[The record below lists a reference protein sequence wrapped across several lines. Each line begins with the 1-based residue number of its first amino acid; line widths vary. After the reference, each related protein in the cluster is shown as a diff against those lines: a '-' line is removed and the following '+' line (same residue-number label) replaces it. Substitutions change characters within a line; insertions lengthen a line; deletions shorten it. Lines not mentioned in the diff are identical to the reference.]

1 MLKIL
6 KGLAVTACMTLTAV
20 VAQADP
26 MKIGFIYPSPIGDV
40 GWAKQLD
47 LGREALV
54 KEFGDKIATRA
65 VENVPEGPDASRVIN
80 QMISDG
86 DKFIVLGSFGYFND
100 GLRLAKQFPDVSFI
114 HASGFKQ
121 SKNFGTF
128 TARNY
133 EGFYLAGM
141 AGASVT
147 KSKIIGIVAA
157 FAVPEVVAEVN
168 AIALAVQKVNPEA
181 KVKIVW
187 VNTWFDPPK
196 EQDAARALI
205 SQGADVIYSLHQDTP
220 SVVNVAQA
228 QKVFVVNTNSDM
240 TSHGPD
246 AVLASVTTDWS
257 KYFIKEVGD
266 KLAGQFNGT
275 DFRGGLA
282 DGTVKVVAW
291 NKAITDE
298 QMAKIKDVEAQLE
311 SGRMH
316 VFAGPLRDQ
325 SGKER
330 AAAGANLPDPEIFG
344 MNWLV
349 EGLDGSLPN

>member
-6 KGLAVTACMTLTAV
+6 KGLAVTACMALTAV

-65 VENVPEGPDASRVIN
+65 VDNVPEGPDASRVIN

-100 GLRLAKQFPDVSFI
+100 GLRLARQFPDVSFI

-157 FAVPEVVAEVN
+157 FAGPEVVAEVN

-205 SQGADVIYSLHQDTP
+205 SQGADVVY
-220 SVVNVAQA
+220 
-228 QKVFVVNTNSDM
+228 
-240 TSHGPD
+240 
-246 AVLASVTTDWS
+246 
-257 KYFIKEVGD
+257 
-266 KLAGQFNGT
+266 
-275 DFRGGLA
+275 
-282 DGTVKVVAW
+282 
-291 NKAITDE
+291 
-298 QMAKIKDVEAQLE
+298 
-311 SGRMH
+311 
-316 VFAGPLRDQ
+316 
-325 SGKER
+325 
-330 AAAGANLPDPEIFG
+330 AAAGGTGRALHPRRLALHVGRPAPG
-344 MNWLV
+344 APL
-349 EGLDGSLPN
+349 SCCSRTSPSST